1 MSFTDTCPGNSYCV
15 SQITMETGEAQIP
28 YTMTA
33 YSKENDY
40 TCTEEGILV
49 IKNSWKL
56 KSTVTSSKSKRKL
69 QGHWSQMDEF
79 QTNNFTLLGLIKI
92 IDF

>member
-1 MSFTDTCPGNSYCV
+1 MSFTDTCPEYSYCV
-15 SQITMETGEAQIP
+15 TQITMETGEAQIP

-49 IKNSWKL
+49 IKNSWNL

-79 QTNNFTLLGLIKI
+79 ETNDIT
-92 IDF
+92 

>member
-1 MSFTDTCPGNSYCV
+1 MSFTDTCPGYSYCL

-49 IKNSWKL
+49 IKNSWNL

-79 QTNNFTLLGLIKI
+79 ETNDIT
-92 IDF
+92 

>member
-1 MSFTDTCPGNSYCV
+1 MSFTDICPGNSYCV

-49 IKNSWKL
+49 IKNSWNL

-79 QTNNFTLLGLIKI
+79 KTNNFTLLGLIKI